1 MNRFYTVLLRVFVL
15 VAMFGAGSELSAQY
29 CRPTLG
35 PGWWGNGITFF
46 RFGTFSRSSATSDFN
61 NQSGYEYF
69 TTTSLTAFR
78 GTPIDVTI
86 NSNSFGTQVFAMW
99 IDLDQDGIFQ
109 PEERIFCDIYTAF
122 GQGAVNRQIILNC
135 AARAGRTRLRI
146 MCQTNTATC
155 PNDPCVFPGAVGGEC
170 EDYNLDIIGGFV
182 SSFPNDTPDSS
193 AILPRGNIYDGS
205 AANRPMPSV
214 SIRAGLPGAQ
224 TVLRYRIFGPAPLT
238 DTVYSADWTA
248 VAPSSGVFPQTFTSS
263 PTVATG
269 RLAGAGAALNTTN
282 AVGGEY
288 ILLIR
293 SIPAGNSCADEYSRA
308 FTIAVN
314 RDMSTRQLRSPTTN
328 EPPRK
333 FKYPNTTPIPV
344 EAVFQNSGLD
354 TVKQFRGIVRL
365 FAPSGAQEYI
375 DTVDINEVTP
385 PSARLTQT
393 FDNFD
398 PFVGGHP
405 IGLHRGTACAELIDP
420 FPDENLFNDC
430 LPRPGATPIVFEIG
444 YNEEPAVNSVVVP
457 ALTAASYL
465 QTLIQGRSFRPE
477 AVFENNGIQDLSNVP
492 VRLIITRLP
501 NTQVYN
507 QTGIVPDIAAG
518 QFNKAIYTFPSF
530 TPVEAGDYRFCFRV
544 EYPGD
549 PVPGN
554 NELCATRTVE
564 PNLNGTYTI
573 GTAVTGPRNFPTID
587 SAMNVLY
594 FRGVSG
600 PVVFEFTDPSYTV
613 TKVGVTTPAIDLS
626 SRIIGASATNSITF
640 RPSIERSIAKG
651 AVSINMV
658 TESGV
663 GVLLGQNASPSNSYA
678 IQRAPYYSNATN
690 ANSAGYITFDGGLQK
705 ALRFTMRKNAVP
717 GFPSP
722 FVSVFYLSSG
732 SSNIN
737 ISNVLIENA
746 TGVVP
751 SYADSLPQVQ
761 FNSGSNQFRFE
772 GNTRNN
778 SISYT
783 AGITQRDTVNPD
795 NLGNL
800 DTLINVNNKFIGNEI
815 NGFGYGIV
823 SIGIGSLIKG
833 GVNEFRAY
841 YNQGTEI
848 RNNLIFNVRRAGIFS
863 AYEDGVQIV
872 GNRIYNVGAA
882 TGGTPRDVAGI
893 MAGGEQRYNNMN
905 LFIAQNEISGVSG
918 NSWSRGI
925 TVQQARNEYQ
935 TVTGMNKG
943 FGPRSQGLVIFPN
956 KPERTYITSNAIWG
970 VTRASNTANVAG
982 VHVFTTRATSA
993 SPATALL
1000 TPNNVNYFMQGDSIV
1015 NNTIVIDNESFS
1027 LNGVTTGA
1035 TVGIGVQNSNGP
1047 VLMNNAVA
1055 LNTMSNPGAI
1065 TTSAIFYQGTIFRNG
1080 RVNTWYLPGTAPA
1093 ALISNKNAFWTP
1105 NAGIARVVEISHTS
1119 ELVTAGSQSE
1129 FQTLAQW
1136 RNWTGQDINSP
1147 FGNFV
1152 AEHEFLGTAPNQ
1164 RLRVRITPQAPIGS
1178 ILNNNGERL
1187 SGTKRDIENGL
1198 RGEAGLGYDIGADEF
1213 NGRLYVSDLEVIDI
1227 LKPAAYRDAVGP
1239 TSDAEY
1245 IMTTAP
1251 VDVTAR
1257 VRNNGA
1263 LATTRSQVRVRVYLE
1278 TAVSNNT
1285 LSATPS
1291 FNSFPVVDRVVTT
1304 NLSSGQSKDI
1314 QFNIP
1319 SWTPQPYF
1327 GMPGYNVPA
1336 QFATMSMNVTPRYRV
1351 EVSVNA
1357 DEFNPNNVFTKDVRF
1372 YVRQSQLRMLLSV
1385 RGSSVDILS
1394 GTPTAND
1401 IAARL
1406 NGDSLQKALGDLGYI
1421 NDPASGRYDFDILDR
1436 AGWAP
1441 RSVDYT
1447 IYQTMFWSHDLN
1459 PLTRSERDDIRNYLG
1474 SGMAGMKKNL
1484 AISASTVPS
1493 QHNGASIVSDLNFV
1507 QTSLRC
1513 QLRAPGTPFTPNY
1526 SGRNI
1531 DGRSIARGNS
1541 ELVSRTGFTG
1551 DPEPTPALVSM
1562 FSSNA
1567 TTGVVNVAYS
1577 YRRSDRST
1585 TDSIMGTATAGLT
1598 ANTVYL
1604 GVDWRH
1610 FARSSSPTVLR
1621 TGVERVVRG
1630 ILDFFE
1636 TNGGGLVPV
1645 QIASFDAKSR
1655 GKNVDV
1661 FWSTASES
1669 DLDHFEVERADLTSV
1684 KAGDITSDA
1693 TFRVVRTVNAAGTST
1708 ARKDYSIT
1716 DQNLVAGT
1724 YAYRLSSVD
1733 KDGSRATTN
1742 AVNVTINGEGSGL
1755 WISTISP
1762 NPVVDAS
1769 TVTFGMAEAGRVEV
1783 VLVNTAGQE
1792 VASLL
1797 NETRPAGSHVVRFS
1811 AGSIP
1816 SGAYTLVVRSNGLAV
1831 SSAVTVT
1838 K

>member
-29 CRPTLG
+29 CRPTLA

-61 NQSGYEYF
+61 NQTGYEYF
-69 TTTSLTAFR
+69 TTTALTAFR

-86 NSNSFGTQVFAMW
+86 NSNTFGTQIFAMW

-135 AARAGRTRLRI
+135 AARSGRTRLRI

-205 AANRPMPSV
+205 TANRPMPSV

-248 VAPSSGVFPQTFTSS
+248 VAPTSGVFPQTFTSS
-263 PTVATG
+263 PSVATG
-269 RLAGAGAALNTTN
+269 RLAGAGASLNTTN

-293 SIPAGNSCADEYSRA
+293 SIPSGNSCADEYSRA

-328 EPPRK
+328 EAPRK

-365 FAPSGAQEYI
+365 FDPSGNLEYV
-375 DTVDINEVTP
+375 DTANINEATP
-385 PSARLTQT
+385 PAVRLTQT
-393 FDNFD
+393 FENFN
-398 PFVGGHP
+398 PQGGGHP
-405 IGLHRGTACAELIDP
+405 VGLHRGTACAELIDP
-420 FPDENLFNDC
+420 FPDENTFNDC

-457 ALTAASYL
+457 SLTAASYL

-549 PVPGN
+549 PVLTN

-573 GTAVTGPRNFPTID
+573 GTTVQGPRNFPTID
-587 SAMNVLY
+587 SALNVLY

-600 PVVFEFTDPSYTV
+600 PVVFEFTDASYTV

-626 SRIIGASATNSITF
+626 SRIIGASAVNTITF
-640 RPSIERSIAKG
+640 RPTIERSIAKG
-651 AVSINMV
+651 AVTINMV

-663 GVLLGQNASPSNSYA
+663 GVLFGQNAAPSNSYA
-678 IQRAPYYSNATN
+678 IQRQNYYSNATN

-705 ALRFTMRKNAVP
+705 AIRFTMRKNAVP

-737 ISNVLIENA
+737 VRNLLIENA
-746 TGVVP
+746 IGVTP

-800 DTLINVNNKFIGNEI
+800 DTLINTNNKFIGNEI
-815 NGFGYGIV
+815 NGFGYGVV

-833 GVNEFRAY
+833 GINEFRPY

-848 RNNLIFNVRRAGIFS
+848 RDNLIFNVRRAGIFS
-863 AYEDGVQIV
+863 AYEDGIQIV

-918 NSWSRGI
+918 NIWSRGI

-943 FGPRSQGLVIFPN
+943 FGPRSQGVVFFPN
-956 KPERTYITSNAIWG
+956 RAERTYVTSNAIWG
-970 VTRASNTANVAG
+970 LTRGTNTANVAG

-993 SPATALL
+993 SPVTALL

-1027 LNGVTTGA
+1027 LSGVTTGA

-1047 VLMNNAVA
+1047 VIMNNAIA
-1055 LNTMSNPGAI
+1055 LNTMSNPNAI
-1065 TTSAIFYQGTIFRNG
+1065 TTSAIFY
-1080 RVNTWYLPGTAPA
+1080 
-1093 ALISNKNAFWTP
+1093 
-1105 NAGIARVVEISHTS
+1105 
-1119 ELVTAGSQSE
+1119 
-1129 FQTLAQW
+1129 
-1136 RNWTGQDINSP
+1136 
-1147 FGNFV
+1147 
-1152 AEHEFLGTAPNQ
+1152 
-1164 RLRVRITPQAPIGS
+1164 
-1178 ILNNNGERL
+1178 
-1187 SGTKRDIENGL
+1187 
-1198 RGEAGLGYDIGADEF
+1198 
-1213 NGRLYVSDLEVIDI
+1213 
-1227 LKPAAYRDAVGP
+1227 
-1239 TSDAEY
+1239 
-1245 IMTTAP
+1245 
-1251 VDVTAR
+1251 
-1257 VRNNGA
+1257 
-1263 LATTRSQVRVRVYLE
+1263 
-1278 TAVSNNT
+1278 
-1285 LSATPS
+1285 
-1291 FNSFPVVDRVVTT
+1291 
-1304 NLSSGQSKDI
+1304 
-1314 QFNIP
+1314 
-1319 SWTPQPYF
+1319 
-1327 GMPGYNVPA
+1327 
-1336 QFATMSMNVTPRYRV
+1336 
-1351 EVSVNA
+1351 
-1357 DEFNPNNVFTKDVRF
+1357 
-1372 YVRQSQLRMLLSV
+1372 
-1385 RGSSVDILS
+1385 
-1394 GTPTAND
+1394 
-1401 IAARL
+1401 
-1406 NGDSLQKALGDLGYI
+1406 
-1421 NDPASGRYDFDILDR
+1421 
-1436 AGWAP
+1436 
-1441 RSVDYT
+1441 
-1447 IYQTMFWSHDLN
+1447 
-1459 PLTRSERDDIRNYLG
+1459 
-1474 SGMAGMKKNL
+1474 
-1484 AISASTVPS
+1484 
-1493 QHNGASIVSDLNFV
+1493 
-1507 QTSLRC
+1507 
-1513 QLRAPGTPFTPNY
+1513 
-1526 SGRNI
+1526 
-1531 DGRSIARGNS
+1531 
-1541 ELVSRTGFTG
+1541 
-1551 DPEPTPALVSM
+1551 
-1562 FSSNA
+1562 
-1567 TTGVVNVAYS
+1567 
-1577 YRRSDRST
+1577 
-1585 TDSIMGTATAGLT
+1585 
-1598 ANTVYL
+1598 
-1604 GVDWRH
+1604 
-1610 FARSSSPTVLR
+1610 
-1621 TGVERVVRG
+1621 
-1630 ILDFFE
+1630 
-1636 TNGGGLVPV
+1636 
-1645 QIASFDAKSR
+1645 
-1655 GKNVDV
+1655 
-1661 FWSTASES
+1661 
-1669 DLDHFEVERADLTSV
+1669 
-1684 KAGDITSDA
+1684 
-1693 TFRVVRTVNAAGTST
+1693 
-1708 ARKDYSIT
+1708 
-1716 DQNLVAGT
+1716 
-1724 YAYRLSSVD
+1724 
-1733 KDGSRATTN
+1733 
-1742 AVNVTINGEGSGL
+1742 
-1755 WISTISP
+1755 
-1762 NPVVDAS
+1762 
-1769 TVTFGMAEAGRVEV
+1769 
-1783 VLVNTAGQE
+1783 
-1792 VASLL
+1792 
-1797 NETRPAGSHVVRFS
+1797 
-1811 AGSIP
+1811 
-1816 SGAYTLVVRSNGLAV
+1816 
-1831 SSAVTVT
+1831 
-1838 K
+1838 